1 MGDRLTDEGKQT
13 GPRSYGDIFD
23 ELFPHYLLMGMTPEQ
38 YWDGEYGLKKAYRKA
53 FQLRTEMEQKL
64 ADRNN
69 WYMGQYLI
77 AVLQSVPLLVGGL
90 NVKKGTH
97 LPEYP
102 KEPFLMKA
110 EAEKS
115 EAVWKKREEDQMKLA
130 MAMFHAGV
138 EKFNRNIL
146 KRQAEQAAKAES
158 GQ

>member
-1 MGDRLTDEGKQT
+1 MGDRLTDEGKQAE
-13 GPRSYGDIFD
+13 PRSYGDIFD

-53 FQLRTEMEQKL
+53 YQLRTEMEQKL

-90 NVKKGTH
+90 NVKKGTQ

-115 EAVWKKREEDQMKLA
+115 EAVRKQREEDQMKLA

-138 EKFNRNIL
+138 EKFNRNIM
-146 KRQAEQAAKAES
+146 KRKEQEAKAGS